1 MAAREIV
8 YDLVAQKH
16 LLDGVEALARAV
28 KVTLGP
34 KGRNVVFSS
43 GASQPRITKDGVT
56 VAKEIDLPNRL
67 QNVGVRLVREVASK
81 TAELAGDGTTTA
93 TVLAEA
99 IYREGAAMVAARHDA
114 MFIKRGIDIAVEA
127 VVAELKKLSRPIE
140 TNEQIARIGTIS
152 ANGDEEVGQMLA
164 QAMEKVGKDG
174 VITIEEAKNTETVLE
189 TVDGMQFDKG
199 YMSPYFV
206 TDSARMQCVLEDPY
220 VLLHQRKISN
230 LAELVPLL
238 EQVVKANKP
247 LLIIA
252 EDFDPEA
259 LATLVINRMRGTL
272 QCCAVKSPAFGDRRK
287 EILADLGVLTG
298 GVVIAEETGRKI
310 ESATLADLGRCRR
323 AVMDHENTLIVD
335 GLGDKAAITGRQE
348 LIRRQIEETSSDFD
362 KEKLQERLAKM
373 SGGIAVI
380 KVGAH
385 SEMALKERKDRVE
398 DAMYATRAAAQEGI
412 VPGGGVALLRCQSVL
427 DKLTVTDG
435 ERVGVNI
442 VRRCLEEPLRMI
454 SSNAGLEPS
463 VVIDKV
469 RNGSGGFGLNAA
481 TGEYEDLIKS
491 GVIDPTKVVRCALEH
506 AASVAGTLLTT
517 RCLIVEKD
525 DGEPKQPWQNP
536 DYED

>member
-8 YDLVAQKH
+8 YDLEAQKH
-16 LLDGVEALARAV
+16 LLEGVEALARAV

-34 KGRNVVFSS
+34 KGRNVVFQKDA
-43 GASQPRITKDGVT
+43 GLPRITKDGVT

-67 QNVGVRLVREVASK
+67 TNVGVRMVREAASK
-81 TAELAGDGTTTA
+81 TADLAGDGTTTA
-93 TVLAEA
+93 TVLTEA

-114 MFIKRGIDIAVEA
+114 MFIKRGIELAVEA
-127 VVAELKKLSRPIE
+127 VVAELKKISRPIE
-140 TNEQIARIGTIS
+140 TNDQIARVGTIS

-164 QAMEKVGKDG
+164 KAMEKVGKDG
-174 VITIEEAKNTETVLE
+174 VITIEESKNTETSLE

-199 YMSPYFV
+199 YLSPYFV
-206 TDSARMQCVLEDPY
+206 TDTARMQCVLEDPY
-220 VLLHQRKISN
+220 ILLHQRKISN
-230 LAELVPLL
+230 MAELVPLL
-238 EQVVKANKP
+238 EQIVKTGKP

-259 LATLVINRMRGTL
+259 LATLVINRLRGTF

-287 EILADLGVLTG
+287 EILADMAVLTG
-298 GVVIAEETGRKI
+298 GVLIAEETGRKV
-310 ESATLADLGRCRR
+310 ESVTLADLGRARR
-323 AVMDHENTLIVD
+323 VVMDHETTLIVD
-335 GLGDKAAITGRQE
+335 GTGDKALIKGRLD
-348 LIRRQIEETSSDFD
+348 LIRAQIEEAASDFD

-385 SEMALKERKDRVE
+385 SEMELKERKDRVD
-398 DAMYATRAAAQEGI
+398 DAMYATRAATQEGI

-427 DKLTVTDG
+427 DELKVSDG
-435 ERVGVNI
+435 ERIGVNI
-442 VRRCLEEPLRMI
+442 VRRSLEEPLRMI
-454 SSNAGLEPS
+454 ASNAGLEAS
-463 VVIDKV
+463 VVVDKV
-469 RNGSGGFGLNAA
+469 RKGSGGFGLNAA

-506 AASVAGTLLTT
+506 AASIAGTMLTT

-525 DGEPKQPWQNP
+525 DGVAKQPWQNP